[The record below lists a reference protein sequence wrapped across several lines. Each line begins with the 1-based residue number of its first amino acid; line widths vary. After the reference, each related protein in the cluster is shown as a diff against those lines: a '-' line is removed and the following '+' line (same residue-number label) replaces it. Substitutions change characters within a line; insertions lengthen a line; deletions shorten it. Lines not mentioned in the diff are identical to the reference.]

1 MKRPILRLAVRASR
15 ESDIAH
21 AFFVQ
26 SLMIINSSFIS
37 RIPILE
43 KSNTQVSNNIVLEI
57 SNVEGTIDTTSNVLI
72 ACMKFVFTQS

>member
-1 MKRPILRLAVRASR
+1 MNHSLIPTRAIVQVQGAKHWDR
-15 ESDIAH
+15 DGWP
-21 AFFVQ
+21 AF
-26 SLMIINSSFIS
+26 LCSSS
-37 RIPILE
+37 E